1 MRTTCS
7 SIALIAD
14 TPSFDYGGF
23 VVGESEE
30 DAVLFGKQSVRL
42 QHSQTC
48 VDFVS
53 RRSNA
58 KLNTTA
64 R

>member
-7 SIALIAD
+7 SIALSED

-30 DAVLFGKQSVRL
+30 DAVLFGKQSVRGQRIL
-42 QHSQTC
+42 SC
-48 VDFVS
+48 IVLA
-53 RRSNA
+53 RRSDA
-58 KLNTTA
+58 A
-64 R
+64 